1 MKNSAET
8 ETTIAKVL
16 QEIPYKINFVEVG
29 VFRAQTLIYIAENCS
44 NVNEVYGVDSYKTYV
59 DYLGPP
65 YSVSQAF
72 ADMNKEIVLNK
83 TNQSSQKHKIK
94 LLIEDQ
100 KSAADS
106 FEDASIDSIFLDAY
120 MSKEDVLLHYKTWYP
135 KIKKT
140 GLILGHD
147 LMSLKVQEA
156 LQALQIRYEVL
167 HDNIWK
173 FVKP

>member
-1 MKNSAET
+1 MTKPAET
-8 ETTIAKVL
+8 ETIIAKVL
-16 QEIPYKINFVEVG
+16 QETPHKINFVEVG
-29 VFRAQTLIYIAENCS
+29 VFRAQTLIYIAENCN
-44 NVNEVYGVDSYKTYV
+44 NVDEVYGVDSYKPYV
-59 DYLGPP
+59 DYLGVP

-83 TNQSSQKHKIK
+83 INQSNQKHKIK

-120 MSKEDVLLHYKTWYP
+120 MRKEEVLLHYKTWYP
-135 KIKKT
+135 KIKKS

-147 LMSLKVQEA
+147 FKSLEVQEA
-156 LQALQIRYEVL
+156 LQVLQIRYEVL